1 MLPAEWISQY
11 PVLENL
17 GESVRSRVLNEAA
30 PVEAPKGSLLFQ
42 PGTVCPGYGILLKGT
57 VRVQIVSQT
66 GREIVLY
73 RVRPGDTCVQ
83 TAVCLMGGADYSA
96 EGIAESDVVAAMV
109 SPELFEDMLGE
120 SPSFRKFVFSS
131 FGARLGDMMR
141 LIEGVRFESFDRRL
155 ARFLLDHMNDDG
167 KVSMTHQRIATELG
181 SAREV
186 VSRQLKSLEE
196 SEIVGL
202 GRGVIRVEDV
212 SALELIAS
220 ASQAA

>member
-1 MLPAEWISQY
+1 MLPADWISQF

-17 GESVRSRVLNEAA
+17 GETIRTRVLNEAT
-30 PVEAPKGSLLFQ
+30 PVEVSKGSVLFQ

-57 VRVQIVSQT
+57 VRVQIVSQS

-73 RVRPGDTCVQ
+73 RVRPGDTCIQ

-96 EGIAESDVVAAMV
+96 EGVAESDVVAAIV
-109 SPELFEDMLGE
+109 TPELFEDMLGE
-120 SPSFRKFVFSS
+120 SSAFRRFVFSS

-155 ARFLLDHMNDDG
+155 ARFLLDHMNEG
-167 KVSMTHQRIATELG
+167 FMVSMTHQRIATELG

-196 SEIVGL
+196 NKIVHL
-202 GRGVIRVEDV
+202 GRGAIRVEDTP
-212 SALELIAS
+212 ALELIAGES
-220 ASQAA
+220 EAA